1 MVSLMMIILVDVIQH
16 SYTRRPATRTGVAQL
31 RIEADQPL
39 TFSDQHSPRLSALA
53 QAIMETLF

>member
-1 MVSLMMIILVDVIQH
+1 MVMIPLLRVH
-16 SYTRRPATRTGVAQL
+16 ACEPLYGAQL

>member
-1 MVSLMMIILVDVIQH
+1 MMIILLAVIQH
-16 SYTRRPATRTGVAQL
+16 SYTRRQATRTGVAQL